1 MLWDGYTR
9 PALENKGPKVNEISL
24 HIFDLLENSI
34 RAGAGIISISI
45 TENTDKD
52 YISILIEDN
61 GRGLKAG
68 PDKVMDPFY
77 TTKKEKRI
85 GLGLS
90 LFRAAAEQAGGY
102 LNLRESKPG
111 GLCIEVNMRLSH
123 INRVPMGNLAETIS
137 AVILTNPRLELRL
150 IYWVNKK
157 VFKIE
162 TLKILKEISQA
173 PEQFSLAE
181 LVKKKI
187 NSGLARIGSKA

>member
-1 MLWDGYTR
+1 M
-9 PALENKGPKVNEISL
+9 NEISL

-162 TLKILKEISQA
+162 TLKMFREIDQTQ
-173 PEQFSLAE
+173 EQFALAE
-181 LVKKKI
+181 LVKKRI
-187 NSGLARIGSKA
+187 NSGLVKIGSKA